1 VEEKMDKKELKFEDA
16 MTSLE
21 KITKELESDDLSLD
35 ESLNKFEE
43 GMKLSK
49 TCSEILDSAEKK
61 ITILLD
67 GEEKNFVQE
76 D

>member
-1 VEEKMDKKELKFEDA
+1 MDKKEVKFEDA